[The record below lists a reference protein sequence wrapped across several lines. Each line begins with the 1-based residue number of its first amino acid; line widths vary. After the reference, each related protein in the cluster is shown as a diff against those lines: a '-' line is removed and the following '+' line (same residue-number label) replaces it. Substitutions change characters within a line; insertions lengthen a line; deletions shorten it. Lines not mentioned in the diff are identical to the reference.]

1 MQEQSKK
8 VIESLQ
14 TNLKMQEDL
23 LKNEK
28 NQLYEFIEKL
38 TLDFKDISDKHDL
51 KIEIPSKFKLIIN

>member
-1 MQEQSKK
+1 
-8 VIESLQ
+8 
-14 TNLKMQEDL
+14 MQEDL

>member
-1 MQEQSKK
+1 LQEQSKK